1 MRVVAA
7 ALALVFGL
15 TPLGGLLV
23 SSSPAS
29 SAPLSFL
36 MDTLSALAA
45 GTNPSL
51 MLLLGASLSNTTRK
65 ARAQLSDGESLTS
78 AEGLEGVKDIA
89 VAGTLNPTQ
98 RSDPAPAVD

>member
-1 MRVVAA
+1 M
-7 ALALVFGL
+7 
-15 TPLGGLLV
+15 
-23 SSSPAS
+23 SSSPAG

-89 VAGTLNPTQ
+89 IAGTPNPYYTTI
-98 RSDPAPAVD
+98 

>member
-1 MRVVAA
+1 M
-7 ALALVFGL
+7 
-15 TPLGGLLV
+15 
-23 SSSPAS
+23 SSSPSS

-89 VAGTLNPTQ
+89 IAGTLNPTQ

>member
-1 MRVVAA
+1 M
-7 ALALVFGL
+7 
-15 TPLGGLLV
+15 
-23 SSSPAS
+23 SSSPGG

-89 VAGTLNPTQ
+89 IAGALNPYMYNDLTQ
-98 RSDPAPAVD
+98 LGC